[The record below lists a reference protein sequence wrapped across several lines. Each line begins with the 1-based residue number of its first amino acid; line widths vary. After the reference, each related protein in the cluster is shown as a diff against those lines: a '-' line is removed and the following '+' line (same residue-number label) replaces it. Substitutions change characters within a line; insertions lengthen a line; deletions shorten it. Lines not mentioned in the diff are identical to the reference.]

1 MKIAQSEK
9 TLRNIK
15 KVNYN
20 DEIISTSSTTI
31 AVRKKKLH
39 LPKYRSIHSK
49 EEKRENALFAWSR

>member
-1 MKIAQSEK
+1 MAQSEK

-39 LPKYRSIHSK
+39 PPKCCRWNSK
-49 EEKRENALFAWSR
+49 EEKRENALFTWSR

>member
-1 MKIAQSEK
+1 MAQLEK

-39 LPKYRSIHSK
+39 LPKYCSLHSK
-49 EEKRENALFAWSR
+49 EEKRENALFT

>member
-1 MKIAQSEK
+1 MAQSEK

-15 KVNYN
+15 KINYN

-39 LPKYRSIHSK
+39 LPKCCSIHSK
-49 EEKRENALFAWSR
+49 EEKWENPLFTWSR

>member
-1 MKIAQSEK
+1 MAQSEK

-15 KVNYN
+15 KINYN

-39 LPKYRSIHSK
+39 LPKYCSIHSK
-49 EEKRENALFAWSR
+49 EEKWENPLFTWSP